1 MLRVVTFTRFQDL
14 KEGLVRE
21 VGDLFQ
27 VSEPRLAQIK
37 GAEIDIRKVEDL
49 KVDEIKEI
57 LKIKKIDFKD
67 TAKRDTLVKLLGE

>member
-14 KEGLVRE
+14 KEGKCRE
-21 VGDLFQ
+21 VGDLFS

-49 KVDEIKEI
+49 KLDEIKEI
-57 LKIKKIDFKD
+57 LKIKKIDFKENS
-67 TAKRDTLVKLLGE
+67 KRETLVKLLGE